1 MARRQRQEEE
11 KEESVGQVVKEYSQD
26 NYGEVVVTEV
36 SDEIRNLSLCIVDY
50 VAPLQRT
57 GSGVSGYIKLGPVCR
72 GEGAG

>member
-36 SDEIRNLSLCIVDY
+36 SDEIR
-50 VAPLQRT
+50 
-57 GSGVSGYIKLGPVCR
+57 K
-72 GEGAG
+72 